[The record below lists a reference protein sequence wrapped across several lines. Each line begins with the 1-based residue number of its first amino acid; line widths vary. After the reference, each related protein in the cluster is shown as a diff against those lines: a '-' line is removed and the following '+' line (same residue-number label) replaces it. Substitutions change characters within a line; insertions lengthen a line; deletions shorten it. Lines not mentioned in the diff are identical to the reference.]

1 MDLGATRFAQL
12 ARELSSH
19 DERTTTVAVISRL
32 AVQTLECRCAG
43 VAGKSRAGYQFDG
56 GTDEVLL
63 AAIQQIANDTGQGPG
78 LDALAG
84 RVTVLVD
91 DVETES
97 RWPQYRARLTA
108 VTTVRSA
115 LAFYLELA
123 GEVVGLLA
131 LYDDRPGWFTEERIE
146 AARAFADHAT
156 VALAKVAAHDQAA
169 QLEVALRTNR
179 VIAEA
184 VGILMATYR
193 IDEEAA
199 FGLLRITS
207 QHHNRKLRDLADA
220 VTLTGELPETPAS
233 RITVQRPTVEP
244 VHPAAPSSPTH

>member
-19 DERTTTVAVISRL
+19 EERSTTVAVISKL

-43 VAGKSRAGYQFDG
+43 VAGSSRAGYSFDG

-63 AAIQQIANDTGQGPG
+63 ATIQQIANDTGQGPG
-78 LDALAG
+78 LAALAG
-84 RVTVLVD
+84 RVTVLMD
-91 DVETES
+91 DVLTEA
-97 RWPQYRARLTA
+97 RWPDYRARLSA
-108 VTTVRSA
+108 ETTVRSA

-131 LYDDRPGWFTEERIE
+131 LYDDRAGWFTDERIE
-146 AARAFADHAT
+146 AARAFADHAA
-156 VALAKVAAHDQAA
+156 VALAKVAAQDQAA

-193 IDEEAA
+193 LDEESA
-199 FGLLRITS
+199 FDLLRITS
-207 QHHNRKLRDLADA
+207 QHHNRKLRELADA
-220 VTLTGELPETPAS
+220 VTLTGELPETPAG
-233 RITVQRPTVEP
+233 RTTFQRSTAES
-244 VHPAAPSSPTH
+244 APPPSATKR